1 MSFLTLNVN
10 GLRDANKRAGLLQWL
25 SQLALDFVCLQ
36 ESHVISYDECNS
48 WFSPFGFLCVAS
60 SGLVHSRG
68 SVLLY
73 RPRFDLDNFQTD
85 ADGRFVMA
93 GFKFHGISFR
103 VVCLYAPNRNPD
115 RDDFFAFWESSV
127 DPSIPTLLCGDFNA
141 VFDRALDRRGSNVF
155 DTARESCVTLS
166 ALFDGCCVADVWRIL
181 HPSQVGFSWTKSDGS
196 FAFRIDL
203 VGCPFF
209 LASLCPGLRSF
220 VLPLFGSFR
229 RFAEMPYS

>member
-1 MSFLTLNVN
+1 M
-10 GLRDANKRAGLLQWL
+10 
-25 SQLALDFVCLQ
+25 CLQ
-36 ESHVISYDECNS
+36 ETHVTSPEECNS
-48 WFSPFGFLCVAS
+48 WFSPFGFLCLAS
-60 SGLVHSRG
+60 PGSVHSRG

-73 RPRFDLDNFQTD
+73 RPRFDLDSFQID

-115 RDDFFAFWESSV
+115 RNDFFAFCESAV

-166 ALFDGCCVADVWRIL
+166 ALFDSCLCC
-181 HPSQVGFSWTKSDGS
+181 
-196 FAFRIDL
+196 
-203 VGCPFF
+203 
-209 LASLCPGLRSF
+209 
-220 VLPLFGSFR
+220 
-229 RFAEMPYS
+229 